1 LALGLALGL
10 LAVVLGGPRTAVA
23 VEAPPKDSA
32 ATLAQMLKRFDKKMD
47 RLSRDIGNLTDEVQ
61 GVEANIIVDPL
72 EKEMRDAAIAY
83 LNLNGMTV
91 PQSALVD
98 PLEQKMK
105 ETRGLVEIFKNRA
118 RLAGLAEE
126 EMQDAALG
134 YLNLNMPFSVIG

>member
-1 LALGLALGL
+1 M
-10 LAVVLGGPRTAVA
+10 
-23 VEAPPKDSA
+23 
-32 ATLAQMLKRFDKKMD
+32 AQMLKRFDKKMD

-61 GVEANIIVDPL
+61 GVEANIIVDPI

>member
-1 LALGLALGL
+1 MG
-10 LAVVLGGPRTAVA
+10 
-23 VEAPPKDSA
+23 EAPPKDSA

-61 GVEANIIVDPL
+61 GVEANIIVDPI